1 MNKPQLL
8 ISFFIFDRKSTDFPI
23 YRTDRSF
30 WGDTRTASNTSEHFC
45 CVLFFSL
52 NFAFSWPAF
61 CSRLMTLIAP
71 TPSSLFYLRFLL
83 FFLVVFF
90 FTLIISVVSFNL
102 RTFVHIFQLFIATNW
117 DWSVCE
123 CVFELSAFDYV
134 ATLFVGGIYVWKSFG
149 LSLSV
154 YVCVSASFGAGW
166 AKDRTKN
173 LIAFSN
179 DAKPFFT
186 LVFHCII
193 GCICVCVFL

>member
-45 CVLFFSL
+45 CVLFFFFEFRFQL
-52 NFAFSWPAF
+52 ACILFAIDDSDSTHSVIF
-61 CSRLMTLIAP
+61 I
-71 TPSSLFYLRFLL
+71 LFEISFIFLSC
-83 FFLVVFF
+83 F

-154 YVCVSASFGAGW
+154 CVCVSASFGAGW

>member
-1 MNKPQLL
+1 MTHVQHQIHP
-8 ISFFIFDRKSTDFPI
+8 SIFVV
-23 YRTDRSF
+23 
-30 WGDTRTASNTSEHFC
+30 C
-45 CVLFFSL
+45 CFFSL

-154 YVCVSASFGAGW
+154 CVCVSASFGAGW

-193 GCICVCVFL
+193 GCICVCVFFCRTLWCFPKFFEYHFTRTNANRFLR